1 MALFFHRLEIGFI
14 NSRVKSDQ
22 WKKGTSSAASTSFPG
37 SLSLSLSRSLRIAGR
52 REPWER
58 GCSGFF
64 HNFGGR

>member
-14 NSRVKSDQ
+14 NSRVKSDE
-22 WKKGTSSAASTSFPG
+22 WKKGASSAAASTSFPG
-37 SLSLSLSRSLRIAGR
+37 SLSLSLSLRKAGR

-64 HNFGGR
+64 HNFEGR